1 VFQGNLRNYGAAVCA
16 LWCGLS
22 LLAIPVPGASMGLG
36 GLHVDSYLGQPL
48 NLAVDLVANDGEVV
62 DAGCFSVAGG
72 DMEGLPILSDSKL
85 EIERKGGATRLLI
98 RTLTPVNEPILSV
111 KVEAGCPVKVQRE
124 YAVLLDLPA
133 APVMPAAI
141 PAEAASGVAT
151 SAEAAGGLQL
161 RRDYAVT
168 EPALQ
173 SEQPAADRRRPAQRA
188 RASKKAA
195 SPRTGAA
202 KPASRPAAQAG
213 PPAARIQPAPEPTPK
228 ITISRG
234 IPPVAGDAAAGR
246 GLQLDTE
253 LLESAGGQAV
263 PPMNAA
269 DWSEEVVA
277 LNRRIAY
284 LEARLAGLEER
295 RRTLQDRRL
304 QLREYPDMPGPAS
317 TDRDIASGFGW
328 NWLLYL
334 VAGLVLGAAIAW
346 VLLRVRQHRADPLR
360 GIFGTTR
367 MPVRVEPIAHTLPEA
382 LALRDMGAPEIA
394 GQQGASAAEPEFPA
408 RPSVA
413 EVDESIMGRADVAL
427 AHGQIELA
435 LQQLDEYLKE
445 HPDESPAPWILA
457 LDLLH
462 ASGKRQEFGQ
472 VQEGCQQHF
481 NLHTADY
488 DNWDREDRGGGLEAY
503 PHILDILAKS
513 WKAPE
518 CLDYMD
524 RLLMDKHDG
533 ARHGFDH
540 VAYRDLLLLRAI
552 RAA

>member
-1 VFQGNLRNYGAAVCA
+1 VLQEYFRNCGAAGCA

-22 LLAIPVPGASMGLG
+22 LLTLPVPGASMGLG
-36 GLHVDSYLGQPL
+36 GLHVRSYLGQPL
-48 NLAVDLVANDGEVV
+48 NLEVDLVANDGEVV

-72 DMEGLPILSDSKL
+72 NLEGLPTLSDSKL
-85 EIERKGGATRLLI
+85 EIEQKGGATRLRI

-124 YAVLLDLPA
+124 YAILLDLPA
-133 APVMPAAI
+133 APVMPTAI

-151 SAEAAGGLQL
+151 SAGAARSLQL
-161 RRDYAVT
+161 RREYAVT
-168 EPALQ
+168 EPAVQ
-173 SEQPAADRRRPAQRA
+173 SEQPAAARRRPAQKT
-188 RASKKAA
+188 RASE
-195 SPRTGAA
+195 TGAE
-202 KPASRPAAQAG
+202 KPARRPAAQAG
-213 PPAARIQPAPEPTPK
+213 PPAARIRPAAEPTPK

-234 IPPVAGDAAAGR
+234 IPPTGNGPGR

-253 LLESAGGQAV
+253 LPESAGEQAV
-263 PPMNAA
+263 SPMNAA

-295 RRTLQDRRL
+295 RRALQDRRL
-304 QLREYPDMPGPAS
+304 LLRQSPGMPGLAS
-317 TDRDIASGFGW
+317 THKDNAFGLSW

-334 VAGLVLGAAIAW
+334 VAGLVVGAAIAW

-382 LALRDMGAPEIA
+382 LALRDMGAPKVA
-394 GQQGASAAEPEFPA
+394 GQQDVSAAEPEFPA

-413 EVDESIMGRADVAL
+413 EVDESIMGRADVLL

-435 LQQLDEYLKE
+435 LLQLDEYLKE

-462 ASGKRQEFGQ
+462 ATGRRQEFER
-472 VQEGCQQHF
+472 VREGCKQHF

-488 DNWDREDRGGGLEAY
+488 DTWDREGRGGGLEAY
-503 PHILDILAKS
+503 PHILDILARS
-513 WKAPE
+513 WKTPE

-524 RLLMDKHDG
+524 RLLMDKRDG
-533 ARHGFDH
+533 ARHGFDD